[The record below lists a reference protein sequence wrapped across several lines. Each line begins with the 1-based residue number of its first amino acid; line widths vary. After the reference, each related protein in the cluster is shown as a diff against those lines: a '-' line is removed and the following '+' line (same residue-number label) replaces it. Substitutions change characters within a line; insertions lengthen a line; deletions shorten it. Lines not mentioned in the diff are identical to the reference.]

1 MTDKL
6 YFLSAASRKNRIAL
20 QSKVPDFIKHSRP
33 KIDIGEQGT
42 LRKERKARAQE
53 RSLGPEAPS
62 TQGLARAQ
70 ENDALAIKLD
80 DLANIKP
87 ANKLSSRTPRRQKK
101 VAKKAKLQAYVIK
114 AKEALLIECMDQSE
128 DNGDRARSGSPFRIM
143 TSRPLRESDGKLP
156 VNDDHHDFTFLQAA
170 KTKYNYKRSG
180 THIKTKK
187 EQQLPHHSSQ
197 YYLAPS
203 PGAAAG
209 RPAGGQTRSPAS
221 P

>member
-6 YFLSAASRKNRIAL
+6 YFLSAASRKNRMAL

-42 LRKERKARAQE
+42 LGKERKARAQE
-53 RSLGPEAPS
+53 RLLGPEAPS
-62 TQGLARAQ
+62 TQGLVRAQ

-87 ANKLSSRTPRRQKK
+87 VNKLSSRTPRRQSKA
-101 VAKKAKLQAYVIK
+101 AKKAKLQ
-114 AKEALLIECMDQSE
+114 DQ
-128 DNGDRARSGSPFRIM
+128 ARSGSPFRIM
-143 TSRPLRESDGKLP
+143 TSRPLRESDGKLL
-156 VNDDHHDFTFLQAA
+156 VNDDHQAA
-170 KTKYNYKRSG
+170 KLIIFKTKRSG
-180 THIKTKK
+180 THIKAKK

-203 PGAAAG
+203 PGAAARG
-209 RPAGGQTRSPAS
+209 PAGGQTRSPAS